1 MLSSS
6 TTATLVRGVAAAT
19 NAQRHGISRAI
30 QFIAISLLVVEIT
43 GPGVSDAATTSC
55 GNRRCATTLPI
66 TTPLSTPT
74 ATSTTTSKTIPSPK
88 ILDYEVSL
96 NSLELV
102 STTGVKAEVLSEPM
116 DVDLAQVIDL
126 EDAINTGLIPAGTY
140 STANVVIDYS
150 HANITADDGTGKAV
164 KLMPL
169 DSSGAPISGTEP
181 VKMKLDRNRSFT
193 VSVRNGALQALDF
206 NLEAST
212 QVSIANATAKVSPT
226 LVANVVPSGNTWVTV
241 RGTFTSADPTHDD
254 FILTVPTK
262 RAVNAVVR
270 GPITVELSPTTTYVI
285 YGASYTAAN
294 GAPVLEAL
302 PAGTN
307 VSVVGSLHTDH
318 KTVVASSIVATQP

>member
-1 MLSSS
+1 MFSSS
-6 TTATLVRGVAAAT
+6 TTATMVRGVAAASP
-19 NAQRHGISRAI
+19 RRGISRAI
-30 QFIAISLLVVEIT
+30 QFIAISLLVGKIAS
-43 GPGVSDAATTSC
+43 PDVSDAATTSC
-55 GNRRCATTLPI
+55 GYRRCATTLPI
-66 TTPLSTPT
+66 TTPLSTPST
-74 ATSTTTSKTIPSPK
+74 TSTTTSKTTPGPK
-88 ILDYEVSL
+88 ILDYEVAL
-96 NSLELV
+96 KSLELV

-140 STANVVIDYS
+140 NTANVVIDYS

-164 KLMPL
+164 KLLPL
-169 DSSGAPISGTEP
+169 DSSGAPISGTEA
-181 VKMKLDRNRSFT
+181 VTMKLDRNRSFT

-226 LVANVVPSGNTWVTV
+226 LVANVVPSGNTWVTI
-241 RGTFTSADPTHDD
+241 RGTFTSADATNGD
-254 FILTVPTK
+254 FVLTVPRT

-307 VSVVGSLHTDH
+307 ISVVGSLHSDH
-318 KTVVASSIVATQP
+318 KTIVASSIVATQP

>member
-6 TTATLVRGVAAAT
+6 TTATMVRGVAATIASP
-19 NAQRHGISRAI
+19 RRGISRAL
-30 QFIAISLLVVEIT
+30 QFIAISLLVVEMT
-43 GPGVSDAATTSC
+43 GPGVSGAANSPC
-55 GNRRCATTLPI
+55 GNRRCASTLPI
-66 TTPLSTPT
+66 ATPLSTPT
-74 ATSTTTSKTIPSPK
+74 TTSTSTSRTAPAPK

-126 EDAINTGLIPAGTY
+126 EGAINTGLIPAGTY
-140 STANVVIDYS
+140 NTANVVIDYS

-164 KLMPL
+164 KLLPL
-169 DSSGAPISGTEP
+169 DSSSAPISGTEA
-181 VKMKLDRNRSFT
+181 VTMKLDRNRSFT

-226 LVANVVPSGNTWVTV
+226 LVANVVPSGNTWVTI
-241 RGTFTSADPTHDD
+241 RGTFTSADPTNAD
-254 FILTVPTK
+254 FVLTAPRT

-270 GPITVELSPTTTYVI
+270 GPITVELSPTTSYVI

-307 VSVVGSLHTDH
+307 ISVVGSLHSDR
-318 KTVVASSIVATQP
+318 KTIVASSVVATQP

>member
-6 TTATLVRGVAAAT
+6 TPAALVRGVASGT
-19 NAQRHGISRAI
+19 TTRRGITRAI
-30 QFIAISLLVVEIT
+30 QFIAIGLLVVET
-43 GPGVSDAATTSC
+43 TAPGISVAATTSC
-55 GNRRCATTLPI
+55 GHNRRCTSTQPI
-66 TTPLSTPT
+66 TTPTS
-74 ATSTTTSKTIPSPK
+74 TSTTQSLPTGTTTVTPK
-88 ILDYEVSL
+88 IFSYEVTL

-102 STTGVKAEVLSEPM
+102 SSTGVKAEVLSEPM

-140 STANVVIDYS
+140 VTANVVIDYS
-150 HANITADDGTGKAV
+150 HADITADDGTGKAV

-169 DSSGAPISGTEP
+169 DSSGAPISGTEA
-181 VKMKLDRNRSFT
+181 VTMKLDRNRSFT

-226 LVANVVPSGNTWVTV
+226 LVAKVIPSGNTWVTI
-241 RGTFTSADPTHDD
+241 RGTFTSADPTNND
-254 FILTVPTK
+254 FILTVPAK

-270 GPITVELSPTTTYVI
+270 GPIKVELSPTTTYMV
-285 YGASYTAAN
+285 YGASYSAAN

-302 PAGTN
+302 PVGTN
-307 VSVVGSLHTDH
+307 ISVVGSLHSDH
-318 KTVVASSIVATQP
+318 KTIVASSIVATQP